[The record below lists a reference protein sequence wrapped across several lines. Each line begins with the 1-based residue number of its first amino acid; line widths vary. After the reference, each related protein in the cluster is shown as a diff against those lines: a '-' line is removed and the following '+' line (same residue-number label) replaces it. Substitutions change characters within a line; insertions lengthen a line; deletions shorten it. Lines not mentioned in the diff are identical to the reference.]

1 MEDHAMTTHVTQER
15 MITFLLATPMFE
27 SLDPAEMKEMTRI
40 IDVREFAAGDELFHE
55 GDVGDAW
62 YALYRGKV
70 DVTTSAGTCEN
81 EINQL
86 DPGDCFG
93 EIAILDGQPRSATVV
108 ALEDSVVLRVTRA
121 AFEQLLAEDDPVAH
135 KLLRHMAIS
144 LAQRTRS
151 ITERL
156 SELAAESESADCHRG
171 VSKIVNET
179 VLRA

>member
-1 MEDHAMTTHVTQER
+1 MTTHVTQER

-27 SLDPAEMKEMTRI
+27 SLDPAEIKQMTRI
-40 IDVREFAAGDELFHE
+40 IDVREYAAGDELFHE

-70 DVTTSAGTCEN
+70 DVTTGAGAGEK
-81 EINQL
+81 EINL
-86 DPGDCFG
+86 LGPGECFG

-108 ALEDSVVLRVTRA
+108 AIEDSVVLRVTRA
-121 AFEQLLAEDDPVAH
+121 AFDQLLTEDDPVAH
-135 KLLRHMAIS
+135 KLLRHMAIA

-156 SELAAESESADCHRG
+156 SELAADTESGPCHHG
-171 VSKIVNET
+171 VSKIVSES